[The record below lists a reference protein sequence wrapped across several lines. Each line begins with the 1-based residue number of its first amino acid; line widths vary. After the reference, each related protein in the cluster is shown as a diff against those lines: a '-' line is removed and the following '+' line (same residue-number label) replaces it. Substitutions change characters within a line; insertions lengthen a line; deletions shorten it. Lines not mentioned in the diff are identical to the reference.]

1 MPSHE
6 PSLPGHPSPSARPVS
21 LPPTDVL
28 ARLALDSP
36 LLRDALGLAR
46 WSAPATPVTPS
57 GVPGV
62 DDARTAITRLSL
74 WPHDVSGLP
83 AERAIWLGGL
93 RSAADVAHFVVP
105 WSAALRL
112 GLVRIDDSLARPAP
126 DLESQARDP
135 DRVLRWWFREFEHAI
150 ADAHGDLEDPRP
162 PMPAITG
169 PELLSEVLCS
179 LYEAPDGHRPDLD
192 TLARNALPEP
202 IRAASGSVPSGMTDL
217 LLHLLWQLSDTGGVL
232 LEHHPT
238 GTGHER
244 CTVELTSLGRYG
256 VRRSLLEV
264 GVHAPIVDTLAEACA
279 SRFLDSLAVLPLQ
292 ERPRRAAPWLDRRGP
307 ERALR
312 EITRVV
318 RGPGLALRRWV
329 AAQVLDNTSS
339 ALESRLRALLAS
351 PHTTEASL
359 AAMVL
364 LSSGMLTQRAIE
376 HLLAEYG
383 PWVVI
388 DMIAATMTP
397 DDSMPPAL
405 LSCDHL
411 PDLDRLLLTDADPV
425 MVGAHPD
432 ALHVLDA
439 LARHHPDLEVAT
451 RARSLAERVRASGQ
465 PPRASR

>member
-6 PSLPGHPSPSARPVS
+6 PSLPGHPPLSARPVS
-21 LPPTDVL
+21 LPPHDVL

-36 LLRDALGLAR
+36 LLCDALNLAR
-46 WSAPATPVTPS
+46 WSAPATPVTP
-57 GVPGV
+57 GGIPGI
-62 DDARTAITRLSL
+62 DDARTAITRFSL
-74 WPHDVSGLP
+74 WPHDVPGLP
-83 AERAIWLGGL
+83 AERVVWLGGL

-112 GLVRIDDSLARPAP
+112 GLVRIDDALARPAP
-126 DLESQARDP
+126 DLESRVRDP
-135 DRVLRWWFREFEHAI
+135 DRVLDWWFQEFEHAI
-150 ADAHGDLEDPRP
+150 ANAHGDLEHPHP
-162 PMPAITG
+162 PAPGTTG
-169 PELLSEVLCS
+169 PDLLPEVLRF

-192 TLARNALPEP
+192 TLARNALSEP
-202 IRAASGSVPSGMTDL
+202 TRAASNSSDTGITDL
-217 LLHLLWQLSDTGGVL
+217 ILHVLWQLSDTGGVT
-232 LEHHPT
+232 LEHHPL
-238 GTGHER
+238 GAGHDR

-312 EITRVV
+312 EITQVV

-329 AAQVLDNTSS
+329 AAQVLNNTSS
-339 ALESRLRALLAS
+339 ALEPRLRALLTS
-351 PHTTEASL
+351 PHTTEACL

-364 LSSGMLTQRAIE
+364 LSSGMLAQRAID

-388 DMIAATMTP
+388 DMVAATMTP
-397 DDSMPPAL
+397 DDSIPPAL
-405 LSCDHL
+405 LSYDDT
-411 PDLDRLLLTDADPV
+411 PDVDRLLLTDADPV
-425 MVGAHPD
+425 VVGAHPD

-439 LARHHPDLEVAT
+439 LARHHPDPEAAA
-451 RARSLAERVRASGQ
+451 RARALAERVRATGQ